1 MKYSLDLRLIAKDR
15 LTFEGIQIYV
25 PSKTDNRVWDV
36 EYNNNIVID
45 EFTGLPVLTA
55 QVRFHNDVD
64 RTDVENAISSL
75 QTIFNGLEVG
85 SKIQLH
91 ICRHDEKPPRCEVE
105 TIYEVV
111 P

>member
-1 MKYSLDLRLIAKDR
+1 MKYSLDLKLIAKDR
-15 LTFEGIQIYV
+15 LILEDIQTYI

-75 QTIFNGLEVG
+75 QSMFNDLEVG
-85 SKIQLH
+85 SYIRLH
-91 ICRHDEKPPRCEVE
+91 ICRHDEEPPKCDVE